1 MALQVVLVDL
11 KAAVVDLQVALEDL
25 ETVAIF
31 DYQLDKLLV
40 FFSTLSGGLP
50 VIKILFYHNMYVLY
64 VKTTLN
70 W

>member
-11 KAAVVDLQVALEDL
+11 QA
-25 ETVAIF
+25 VAIF
-31 DYQLDKLLV
+31 DCQLDKLLE